1 MQDTIRIWLSALVFL
16 AGLAGFYY
24 FSQQPMVAR
33 VGVILVGVGLALAI
47 GWTTAQGTQFRG
59 FVQESIDE
67 TRKVA
72 WPSRKESMQ
81 TTAVVFAFV
90 VVMALFLWIVDKL
103 LEWGLYDIILRWT
116 SK

>member
-1 MQDTIRIWLSALVFL
+1 MQDKIRIGLSALVFL
-16 AGLAGFYY
+16 GGLVGFYY
-24 FSQQPMVAR
+24 FAQQPMVAR
-33 VGVILVGVGLALAI
+33 VGAILVGVGLAVAI
-47 GWTTAQGTQFRG
+47 GWTTGHGSSFRG
-59 FVQESIDE
+59 FVQEAIEE

-72 WPSRKESMQ
+72 WPSRKESIQ

-103 LEWGLYDIILRWT
+103 LEWSLYDIILRWT